1 MRLHGFVNICWLQI
15 CLYVSQEDHL
25 IKSTSLNVAQS
36 TAWLKEAIVR
46 IGHFGFTH
54 VNNALSRYDLA
65 MANSI
70 PYSILDISPIP
81 QGFTAA
87 DALHN
92 SLDVARHAEKWG
104 YTRYWV
110 AEHHNMTGNASSA
123 TAVLIGYIAA
133 GTSHI
138 RVGSGGVML
147 PNHAPLVIAEQFG
160 TLEAL
165 YPGRIE
171 LGLGRAPGTD
181 QMTARALRRD
191 LLGSDDRFPQDVR
204 ELQHYFGPLQ
214 EGQSVKAIPG
224 VDSNV
229 PIWILGSSLYGAQ
242 LAAHFGLPY
251 AFASHFAPEQLLEAM
266 KIYRELFKP
275 SAQQDKPYSAFVMN
289 VVAADTDEE
298 AQHLFTTLQQNV
310 VRMRRNTR
318 GQLPPPITDMN
329 EFCEPHELAAAD
341 HTLQVSVVG
350 SLETVKKGMR
360 RWLDLTGANE
370 IILTGQIFDHQA
382 RLRSFEIAAQAA
394 QSL

>member
-1 MRLHGFVNICWLQI
+1 
-15 CLYVSQEDHL
+15 
-25 IKSTSLNVAQS
+25 
-36 TAWLKEAIVR
+36 
-46 IGHFGFTH
+46 
-54 VNNALSRYDLA
+54 
-65 MANSI
+65 MANPI

-81 QGFTAA
+81 AGFTAA
-87 DALHN
+87 DALRN
-92 SLDVARHAEKWG
+92 SLDIAQHAEKWG

-123 TAVLIGYIAA
+123 TAVLIGYLAA
-133 GTSHI
+133 GTTHMRI
-138 RVGSGGVML
+138 GSGGVML

-160 TLEAL
+160 TLESL
-165 YPGRIE
+165 YPGRID

-204 ELQHYFGPLQ
+204 ELQHYLGPLQ
-214 EGQSVKAIPG
+214 DGQSVKAIPG
-224 VDSNV
+224 ANTEV

-266 KIYRELFKP
+266 KVYRELFKP
-275 SAQQDKPYSAFVMN
+275 SDKLDKPYCAFLMN

-298 AQHLFTTLQQNV
+298 AAHLFTSLQQNV

-318 GQLPPPITDMN
+318 GQLPPPIADLD
-329 EFCEPHELAAAD
+329 EFCEPHEKAAAA
-341 HTLQVSVVG
+341 HTLQVSTVG

-360 RWLDLTGANE
+360 HWLDDTGADE
-370 IILTGQIFDHQA
+370 IIITGQIFDHHA

>member
-1 MRLHGFVNICWLQI
+1 M
-15 CLYVSQEDHL
+15 
-25 IKSTSLNVAQS
+25 
-36 TAWLKEAIVR
+36 AI
-46 IGHFGFTH
+46 T
-54 VNNALSRYDLA
+54 
-65 MANSI
+65 I

-87 DALHN
+87 DALRN

-123 TAVLIGYIAA
+123 TAVLVGYLAG
-133 GTSHI
+133 GTSTI

-160 TLEAL
+160 TLESL
-165 YPGRIE
+165 YPGRID

-204 ELQHYFGPLQ
+204 ELQHYFGPIQ
-214 EGQSVKAIPG
+214 EGQAVKAIPG
-224 VDSNV
+224 ANTEV

-266 KIYRELFKP
+266 KIYRELFRP
-275 SAQQDKPYSAFVMN
+275 SDTLAKPYCAFLMN

-298 AQHLFTTLQQNV
+298 AQYLFTTLQQNV

-318 GQLPPPITDMN
+318 GQLPPPIEDLD
-329 EFCEPHELAAAD
+329 EFCEPHERAAVA

-360 RWLDLTGANE
+360 HWLDATGANE
-370 IILTGQIFDHQA
+370 MIITGQIFDHQA

-394 QSL
+394 QAL

>member
-1 MRLHGFVNICWLQI
+1 
-15 CLYVSQEDHL
+15 
-25 IKSTSLNVAQS
+25 
-36 TAWLKEAIVR
+36 
-46 IGHFGFTH
+46 
-54 VNNALSRYDLA
+54 
-65 MANSI
+65 
-70 PYSILDISPIP
+70 
-81 QGFTAA
+81 
-87 DALHN
+87 
-92 SLDVARHAEKWG
+92 
-104 YTRYWV
+104 
-110 AEHHNMTGNASSA
+110 
-123 TAVLIGYIAA
+123 
-133 GTSHI
+133 
-138 RVGSGGVML
+138 
-147 PNHAPLVIAEQFG
+147 
-160 TLEAL
+160 
-165 YPGRIE
+165 
-171 LGLGRAPGTD
+171 
-181 QMTARALRRD
+181 
-191 LLGSDDRFPQDVR
+191 LGSDDRFPQDVR

-224 VDSNV
+224 VGSNV

-275 SAQQDKPYSAFVMN
+275 SDQQAKPYSAFVMN

-318 GQLPPPITDMN
+318 GQLPPPIADIN
-329 EFCEPHELAAAD
+329 AFCAPHEQAAAD
-341 HTLQVSVVG
+341 QMLQVSVVG
-350 SLETVKKGMR
+350 SLEAVKQGMR

>member
-1 MRLHGFVNICWLQI
+1 
-15 CLYVSQEDHL
+15 
-25 IKSTSLNVAQS
+25 
-36 TAWLKEAIVR
+36 
-46 IGHFGFTH
+46 
-54 VNNALSRYDLA
+54 
-65 MANSI
+65 MANPI

-81 QGFTAA
+81 QGFTAG
-87 DALHN
+87 DALRN
-92 SLDVARHAEKWG
+92 SLDVAQHAEKWG

-123 TAVLIGYIAA
+123 TAVLVGYLA
-133 GTSHI
+133 GGTKTI

-160 TLEAL
+160 TLASI
-165 YPGRIE
+165 YPGRID

-204 ELQHYFGPLQ
+204 ELQHYFGPIQ
-214 EGQSVKAIPG
+214 EGQAVKAIPG
-224 VDSNV
+224 ANTEV

-275 SAQQDKPYSAFVMN
+275 SDKLDKPYSAFVMN

-310 VRMRRNTR
+310 IRMRRNTR
-318 GQLPPPITDMN
+318 GPLPPPITDID
-329 EFCEPHELAAAD
+329 EFCEPHEKATAAHA
-341 HTLQVSVVG
+341 LQVSAVG
-350 SLETVKKGMR
+350 SLETVRKTMR
-360 RWLDLTGANE
+360 HWLDLTGASE
-370 IILTGQIFDHQA
+370 LVVTGQIFDHQA
-382 RLRSFEIAAQAA
+382 RLKSFEIAAQAA
-394 QSL
+394 QGL

>member
-1 MRLHGFVNICWLQI
+1 
-15 CLYVSQEDHL
+15 
-25 IKSTSLNVAQS
+25 
-36 TAWLKEAIVR
+36 
-46 IGHFGFTH
+46 
-54 VNNALSRYDLA
+54 
-65 MANSI
+65 MANPI

-87 DALHN
+87 DALRH
-92 SLDVARHAEKWG
+92 SLDVAQHAEKWG

-123 TAVLIGYIAA
+123 TAVLIGYLAA
-133 GTSHI
+133 GTTHI

-160 TLEAL
+160 TLESL
-165 YPGRIE
+165 YPGRID

-204 ELQHYFGPLQ
+204 ELQHYFGPIQ

-224 VDSNV
+224 ANTEV

-251 AFASHFAPEQLLEAM
+251 AFASHFAPDQLLEAM

-275 SAQQDKPYSAFVMN
+275 SDKLDKPYCAFLMN

-298 AQHLFTTLQQNV
+298 ATHLFTSLQQNV

-318 GQLPPPITDMN
+318 GQLPPPITNLD
-329 EFCEPHELAAAD
+329 EFCEPHEKAAAT

-350 SLETVKKGMR
+350 SLEIIKIGMR
-360 RWLDLTGANE
+360 HWLEATGADE
-370 IILTGQIFDHQA
+370 IIITGQIFDHQA

-394 QSL
+394 QSLEI

>member
-1 MRLHGFVNICWLQI
+1 
-15 CLYVSQEDHL
+15 
-25 IKSTSLNVAQS
+25 
-36 TAWLKEAIVR
+36 
-46 IGHFGFTH
+46 
-54 VNNALSRYDLA
+54 
-65 MANSI
+65 MANPI

-81 QGFTAA
+81 QGFTAG
-87 DALHN
+87 DALRN

-123 TAVLIGYIAA
+123 TAVLIAYLAG
-133 GTSHI
+133 GTSRI

-160 TLEAL
+160 TLETL
-165 YPGRIE
+165 YPGRID

-191 LLGSDDRFPQDVR
+191 LLGSEDRFPQDVR
-204 ELQHYFGPLQ
+204 ELQHYFGPIS
-214 EGQSVKAIPG
+214 EGQAVKAIPG
-224 VDSNV
+224 ANTEV

-275 SAQQDKPYSAFVMN
+275 SDTLDKPYSAFVMN
-289 VVAADTDEE
+289 VVAADSDEE
-298 AQHLFTTLQQNV
+298 AQLLYTTLQQNV

-318 GQLPPPITDMN
+318 GQLPPPIADLD
-329 EFCEPHELAAAD
+329 EFCEPHEKAAAA

-350 SLETVKKGMR
+350 SLETIRKGMR
-360 RWLDLTGANE
+360 QWLEVTGASE
-370 IILTGQIFDHQA
+370 MILTGQIFDHQA
-382 RLRSFEIAAQAA
+382 RLKSFEIAAQAA

>member
-1 MRLHGFVNICWLQI
+1 
-15 CLYVSQEDHL
+15 
-25 IKSTSLNVAQS
+25 
-36 TAWLKEAIVR
+36 
-46 IGHFGFTH
+46 
-54 VNNALSRYDLA
+54 
-65 MANSI
+65 
-70 PYSILDISPIP
+70 
-81 QGFTAA
+81 
-87 DALHN
+87 
-92 SLDVARHAEKWG
+92 
-104 YTRYWV
+104 
-110 AEHHNMTGNASSA
+110 
-123 TAVLIGYIAA
+123 
-133 GTSHI
+133 
-138 RVGSGGVML
+138 VGSGGVML

-160 TLEAL
+160 TLESL

-224 VDSNV
+224 VDTNV

-266 KIYRELFKP
+266 KIYRDLYKS
-275 SAQQDKPYSAFVMN
+275 SAQQANPYCAFVMN
-289 VVAADTDEE
+289 VIAADSDEE

-318 GQLPPPITDMN
+318 GQLPPPIEDIN
-329 EFCEPHELAAAD
+329 DFCEPHERAAAD

-350 SLETVKKGMR
+350 SLETIQKGMR
-360 RWLDLTGANE
+360 YWLDLTGADE
-370 IILTGQIFDHQA
+370 LIFTGQIHDHQA
-382 RLRSFEIAAQAA
+382 RLKSFEIAAQAV

>member
-1 MRLHGFVNICWLQI
+1 
-15 CLYVSQEDHL
+15 
-25 IKSTSLNVAQS
+25 
-36 TAWLKEAIVR
+36 
-46 IGHFGFTH
+46 
-54 VNNALSRYDLA
+54 

-87 DALHN
+87 DALRN
-92 SLDVARHAEKWG
+92 SLNVAQHAEKWG

-123 TAVLIGYIAA
+123 TAVLIGYIAS
-133 GTSHI
+133 GTSRI
-138 RVGSGGVML
+138 RVGSGGIML

-160 TLEAL
+160 TLESL

-204 ELQHYFGPLQ
+204 ELQHYFGPIQ
-214 EGQSVKAIPG
+214 DGQVVKAIPG
-224 VDSNV
+224 ANTNV

-251 AFASHFAPEQLLEAM
+251 AFASHFAPDQLLEAM
-266 KIYRELFKP
+266 SMYRELFKP
-275 SAQQDKPYSAFVMN
+275 SDELAAPYSAFVMN

-298 AQHLFTTLQQNV
+298 AWHLFTTLQQNA

-318 GQLPPPITDMN
+318 GQLPPPIASLD
-329 EFCEPHELAAAD
+329 EFCEPHEQAAAS
-341 HTLQVSVVG
+341 HQLQCSIVG

-360 RWLDLTGANE
+360 HWLDKTGANE
-370 IILTGQIFDHQA
+370 IICTGQIFDHQA
-382 RLRSFEIAAQAA
+382 RLKSFEIAAQAA

>member
-1 MRLHGFVNICWLQI
+1 M
-15 CLYVSQEDHL
+15 
-25 IKSTSLNVAQS
+25 
-36 TAWLKEAIVR
+36 AI
-46 IGHFGFTH
+46 T
-54 VNNALSRYDLA
+54 
-65 MANSI
+65 I

-87 DALHN
+87 DALRN

-123 TAVLIGYIAA
+123 TAVLVGYLAG
-133 GTSHI
+133 GTSTI

-160 TLEAL
+160 TLESL
-165 YPGRIE
+165 YPGRID

-204 ELQHYFGPLQ
+204 ELQHYFGPIQ
-214 EGQSVKAIPG
+214 EGQAVKAIPG
-224 VDSNV
+224 ANTEV

-266 KIYRELFKP
+266 KIYRELFRP
-275 SAQQDKPYSAFVMN
+275 SDTLAKPYCAFLMN

-298 AQHLFTTLQQNV
+298 AQYLFTTLQQNV

-318 GQLPPPITDMN
+318 GQLPPPIEDLD
-329 EFCEPHELAAAD
+329 EFCEPHEKAAAA

-350 SLETVKKGMR
+350 SLETVQKGMR
-360 RWLDLTGANE
+360 HWLEATGANE
-370 IILTGQIFDHQA
+370 MIITGQIFDHQA

-394 QSL
+394 QAL

>member
-1 MRLHGFVNICWLQI
+1 MVNP
-15 CLYVSQEDHL
+15 
-25 IKSTSLNVAQS
+25 
-36 TAWLKEAIVR
+36 
-46 IGHFGFTH
+46 
-54 VNNALSRYDLA
+54 
-65 MANSI
+65 I

-87 DALHN
+87 DALRH
-92 SLDVARHAEKWG
+92 SLDVAQHAEKWG

-123 TAVLIGYIAA
+123 TAVLIGYLAA
-133 GTSHI
+133 GTTHI

-160 TLEAL
+160 TLESL
-165 YPGRIE
+165 YPGRID

-181 QMTARALRRD
+181 LMTARALRRD

-204 ELQHYFGPLQ
+204 ELQHYFGPIQ

-224 VDSNV
+224 ANTEV

-251 AFASHFAPEQLLEAM
+251 AFASHFAPDQLLEAM
-266 KIYRELFKP
+266 KMYRELFKP
-275 SAQQDKPYSAFVMN
+275 SDKLDKPYCAFVMN

-298 AQHLFTTLQQNV
+298 ATHLFTSLQQNI

-318 GQLPPPITDMN
+318 GQLPPPITNLD
-329 EFCEPHELAAAD
+329 EFCEPHEKAAAA

-350 SLETVKKGMR
+350 SLETIKTGMR
-360 RWLDLTGANE
+360 HWLKATGADE
-370 IILTGQIFDHQA
+370 IIITGQIFDHRA

-394 QSL
+394 QSLEI